1 MSSPYESAFD
11 FGMKLLWVQGE
22 LRDARKKIEELEKE
36 NQELR
41 KKRDI
46 AVGALELMRE
56 AILGHITLEGLR
68 AKVEFLT
75 AQCKEE
81 GIV

>member
-36 NQELR
+36 NRELR
-41 KKRDI
+41 RKRDI
-46 AVGALELMRE
+46 AVDALTLLRD
-56 AILGHITLEGLR
+56 AILGHITVEGLR
-68 AKVEFLT
+68 KKVEFLT
-75 AQCKEE
+75 TQCKE